1 MAEVWGEQAAVV
13 TGDGH
18 GVPRSVPPA
27 PHRAIRT
34 LLPLSWFKRPVEI
47 TLVGGESLAG
57 QLLDCCP
64 TGPILLVRISES
76 DATRRI
82 VSWDQVRYIDLRE
95 G

>member
-1 MAEVWGEQAAVV
+1 MKLAA
-13 TGDGH
+13 GDSH
-18 GVPRSVPPA
+18 GVPRSVPPT
-27 PHRAIRT
+27 PHRTIRT

-64 TGPILLVRISES
+64 VGAILLVRLSKT